1 MSDWEKKPLLRTS
14 EEGYRPVRLN
24 ILGDFVLSDA
34 DGCHFPIATKKNRAL
49 LAVLALSPGFQATR
63 ERLCGLLWGDRGED
77 QARSSLRQ
85 SLAVLRK
92 ELGGAEGLVL
102 KTHDDIVALRR
113 DTAQVDAIDFLALS
127 NDSGITTLRQA
138 AKLYRGEL
146 LGDTSIRDAAF
157 EDWLSAERSR
167 LKTVAIKIF
176 DRLIPL
182 EEGHSRIVAAQQL
195 VSFDPLRESSH
206 RLLMQAYADQGDNG
220 LALKQFELCR
230 KLLHEELSVEP
241 ARETLELKRQIAEGD
256 RKSIAQKNAQPEPS
270 LAIRLEHL
278 PSIAVLPFADLSG
291 NPQHD
296 YFADGITEDII
307 TELSRFKSLFVIARN
322 SAFSF
327 KAKSIAIATIA
338 NELGVRFLLE
348 GSVRRSGDRIRVTAR
363 LVDAEA
369 GGEAWAER
377 YDRVIEDIFAVQDD
391 VVRTIVATLEGQ
403 LASTVASQSR
413 RQTPSNILAY
423 EYVLQARKFLDIY
436 DAQSAEPLL
445 RRAIAADGRYA
456 QAHAWMAMVYWV
468 KFFQDHQDREITE
481 AVAFGKTAVALDPG
495 DSVCHMQLGFAYIF
509 ARKLELAD
517 IHSLKALELNPAD
530 MLALGLR
537 AQLLCRLGRSQ
548 EAIETL
554 DQLVRHDPFPPNWYW
569 ENRSIVLLTLDRFED
584 ALAAIQHMPEL
595 FWWNHGYV
603 AICCA
608 RLGRIKE
615 AQDAIKHAL
624 ELRPE
629 LTIQRFMMGEPYKL
643 PEDANRMIE
652 GLRMAGLPEHVN
664 ITKAKADQ

>member
-1 MSDWEKKPLLRTS
+1 MNDWDKKPLLRPS
-14 EEGYRPVRLN
+14 EEGQSPIRVS
-24 ILGDFVLSDA
+24 ILGDFVLSSA
-34 DGCHFPIATKKNRAL
+34 GGRQFPIATKKNRAL
-49 LAVLALSPGFQATR
+49 LAILALSPGFQATR

-92 ELGGAEGLVL
+92 ELGQVEELVL
-102 KTHDDIVALRR
+102 KTHDDIVALRS
-113 DTAQVDAIDFLALS
+113 DTAQIDAVEFLALS
-127 NDSGITTLRQA
+127 NDSGITELREA

-167 LKTVAIKIF
+167 LRTVAIKVF

-182 EEGHSRIVAAQQL
+182 ENGHSRIVTAQQL

-241 ARETLELKRQIAEGD
+241 ARETLELMRRISDGD
-256 RKSIAQKNAQPEPS
+256 RKSTTQENVRIEPS
-270 LAIRLEHL
+270 QAMRAEHF
-278 PSIAVLPFADLSG
+278 PSIAVLPFTNLSG
-291 NPQHD
+291 DPQHD
-296 YFADGITEDII
+296 YFADGITEDIT
-307 TELSRFKSLFVIARN
+307 TELSRFKGLFVIARN

-338 NELGVRFLLE
+338 KELGVRFLLE
-348 GSVRRSGDRIRVTAR
+348 GSVQRSGDRVRVTAR
-363 LVDAEA
+363 LVDAET
-369 GGEAWAER
+369 GREAWSER

-403 LASTVASQSR
+403 LASAVASQSR
-413 RQTPSNILAY
+413 RQTPSNVLAY
-423 EYVLQARKFLDIY
+423 ECVLQARKFLDVY

-445 RRAIAADGRYA
+445 RRAIVVDPRYA
-456 QAHAWMAMVYWV
+456 QANAWMAMVYWV
-468 KFFQDHQDREITE
+468 KFFNDHREKDISD
-481 AVAFGKTAVALDPG
+481 AVVFGKTAVALDPG

-509 ARKLELAD
+509 SRQLELAD

-548 EAIETL
+548 EAIEAL

-569 ENRSIVLLTLDRFED
+569 ENRSIVLLTLEKFGE
-584 ALAAIQHMPEL
+584 ALAAMQHMPEL
-595 FWWNHGYV
+595 FWWNHCYV

-615 AQDAIKHAL
+615 AQDAIKRAL

-629 LTIQRFMMGEPYKL
+629 LTIQRFMKGEPYRL
-643 PEDANRMIE
+643 AMDANRMID
-652 GLRMAGLPEHVN
+652 GLRMAGLAEQAD
-664 ITKAKADQ
+664 ISGAKNTQ